1 MNTASKLLGCLV
13 AGLLSVAPLLAQAQE
28 KETPLKGKQITES
41 ALIDALAIDS
51 PADSASGATRGFRPS
66 AGISSVRTTKP
77 GPGKTSLLI
86 TFLPNSAELMPE
98 TKAAL
103 DTLAKALQS
112 DKLAG
117 FSFRV
122 EGHADPRGGAE
133 LNQTLSQQRAESVV
147 KYLTAQHGILPDR
160 LAPEGKGS
168 SELMNPDKPDA
179 PENRRVTIVTNRN

>member
-1 MNTASKLLGCLV
+1 MNTTSKLLGCLV
-13 AGLLSVAPLLAQAQE
+13 AGLLSVAPLAAQE
-28 KETPLKGKQITES
+28 KEPVLKGKQITES

-51 PADSASGATRGFRPS
+51 PADTASGATRGFRPS
-66 AGISSVRTTKP
+66 TGVSSTRTTKA
-77 GPGKTSLLI
+77 GPGKSSLLI
-86 TFLPNSAELMPE
+86 TFAPNSADLMPE
-98 TKAAL
+98 TKTAL

-133 LNQTLSQQRAESVV
+133 LNQTLSQQRADAVV
-147 KYLTAQHGILPDR
+147 KYLTTTHGILPDR
-160 LAPEGKGS
+160 LAPQGKGS
-168 SELMNPDKPDA
+168 SELMNPDKPEA